1 MAANPEHRAE
11 KLLREYARKRR
22 ERAPSDT
29 GMPSPMRAQLQSE
42 IRRTFESAAEQPS
55 DFRWVLA
62 LWPRFAF
69 GAAVLGLLMVAV
81 FWNSGTGSSKQLF
94 QVARDSS
101 TRSAPSGPA
110 TGGTEANRLKLEDAD
125 KAAFSAPEK
134 PLDSGRSG
142 VLEPQRLLS
151 EVENRGVPVQAP
163 ATPAAESPGIREKQN
178 RFAAAPAP
186 VTSEP
191 VAETELLRA
200 KPQADSIK
208 VATEPTAPA
217 LRQPIVANS
226 ALPTTGTVGESV
238 SDSNLALALAISAP
252 EEAGLSAV
260 AELVPEAT
268 TVSFTRRN
276 TSDRYR
282 RNFNSPPYPEI
293 LQSFEAVVQ
302 GSTLRIIDADGSVYT
317 GTILTD
323 EGMDRTAG
331 KTAVGAVAADQSESG
346 PAFGFRVTGRSRSL
360 NQPVVLT
367 GSVVGS
373 AIRPT
378 GRGPAGS
385 PDPGGILGNGR
396 IQGTARIGTRQEF
409 PLEAVRKAP

>member
-42 IRRTFESAAEQPS
+42 IRRTFESAAERPS
-55 DFRWVLA
+55 NFGWILA

-69 GAAVLGLLMVAV
+69 GAAILGLLMVAV
-81 FWNSGTGSSKQLF
+81 FWNSGTGSSKQSF

-110 TGGTEANRLKLEDAD
+110 TGATQVNRLNLEDAD

-151 EVENRGVPVQAP
+151 EMETRGVPVQAP

-191 VAETELLRA
+191 VAGTERLRA
-200 KPQADSIK
+200 KPQADSI
-208 VATEPTAPA
+208 ATEPTAPA
-217 LRQPIVANS
+217 LRQAIVANS
-226 ALPTTGTVGESV
+226 ALPTTGTGGELV
-238 SDSNLALALAISAP
+238 SDAKLELAQSGSARV
-252 EEAGLSAV
+252 EAGLSAV
-260 AELVPEAT
+260 AAPLSEAT
-268 TVSFTRRN
+268 TVSFARRN

-331 KTAVGAVAADQSESG
+331 KTAGGTVGADPSESG

-409 PLEAVRKAP
+409 PLEAVREAP